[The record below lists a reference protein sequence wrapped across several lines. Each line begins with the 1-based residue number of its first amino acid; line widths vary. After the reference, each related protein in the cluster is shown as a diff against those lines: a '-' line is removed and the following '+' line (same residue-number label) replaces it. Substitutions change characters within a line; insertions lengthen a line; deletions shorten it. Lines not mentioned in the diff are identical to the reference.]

1 LKKVTSGVLTAIISL
16 SLIIPCKAYAV
27 PDNCASSVI
36 LVHADT
42 GQVMYSKNADCQM
55 LIASTTKIMTAL
67 VVLGACSPDEQVK
80 ILPEYTCVEGSSMY
94 IKAGESYSVRD
105 LLYGML
111 LVSGNDAAT
120 ALAFHCGGS
129 IAGFAEMMNA
139 KAREMGLTNS
149 SFKNP
154 HGLDA
159 DGHYSSAED
168 LAAITSEAMKNELFA
183 KIVST
188 KTYTVGEAT
197 YMNHNKLLW
206 NYEGCLGIKTGYTVA
221 AGRSL
226 VSCAEREGLRLVC
239 VTLSD
244 PDDWNDH
251 MKLYDWAFANFEY
264 KRVLPMGV
272 VCEIPV
278 ISGVKSSV
286 GVSATSDSYI
296 LVDKNAKINFTLELP
311 EFVYAGI
318 KAGECAGRAFVTA
331 DGTTIG
337 EFPLNYS
344 EDVQLA
350 DSAKLSAWER
360 IKRAWFIANKYGFVF
375 QGED

>member
-1 LKKVTSGVLTAIISL
+1 MTSGVLTAIIFL
-16 SLIIPCKAYAV
+16 TLFMPQWAYAV
-27 PDNCASSVI
+27 PDNNAGAAI
-36 LVHADT
+36 LVQTDT
-42 GQVMYSKNADCQM
+42 GRVLYSKNADSHM

-67 VVLGACSPDEQVK
+67 VVLGSCDPDEQVK
-80 ILPEYTCVEGSSMY
+80 ILPEYAKVEGSSMY
-94 IKAGESYSVRD
+94 LKAGEIYTVRD

-120 ALAFHCGGS
+120 ALACYCGGS
-129 IAGFAEMMNA
+129 IEGFAEMMNE
-139 KAREMGLTNS
+139 KARELGLADS

-159 DGHYSSAED
+159 DGHYSSAQD
-168 LAAITSEAMKNELFA
+168 LATITCEAMKSELFA

-188 KTYTVGEAT
+188 KTYSVGEQT

-206 NYEGCLGIKTGYTVA
+206 NYSGCLGVKTGYTIA

-226 VSCAEREGLRLVC
+226 VSCAERDGLQLVC

-251 MKLYDWAFANFEY
+251 SKLYDWAFSTYEY

-272 VCEIPV
+272 ICELPV
-278 ISGVKSSV
+278 ISGAKDSV
-286 GVSATSDSYI
+286 GISASEDSRI
-296 LVDKNAKINFTLELP
+296 LVEKGTDISFSLELP
-311 EFVYAGI
+311 KFVYAGI
-318 KAGECAGRAFVTA
+318 KAGDCAGRAFVKQNNTVVA
-331 DGTTIG
+331 
-337 EFPLNYS
+337 EYPLNYAES
-344 EDVQLA
+344 VELA
-350 DSAKLSAWER
+350 DNAKLSAWGR

-375 QGED
+375 EGAD

>member
-1 LKKVTSGVLTAIISL
+1 MRKLTSGLLSAAIFL
-16 SLIIPCKAYAV
+16 SLLLPVGAYAA
-27 PDNCASSVI
+27 PDNSAQAVI
-36 LVHADT
+36 LIHADT
-42 GQVMYSKNADCQM
+42 GQVLYGKNTDSRM

-67 VVLGACSPDEQVK
+67 VVLENCSPDEQVQ
-80 ILPEYTCVEGSSMY
+80 ILPEYTTVEGSSMY
-94 IKAGESYSVRD
+94 LKSGESYTVRD

-120 ALAFHCGGS
+120 ALACHCGGS

-168 LAAITSEAMKNELFA
+168 LAEITREAMNNELFEE
-183 KIVST
+183 IVCT
-188 KTYTVGEAT
+188 KNYTIGEQT

-206 NYEGCLGIKTGYTVA
+206 NYVGMLGVKTGYTIA

-226 VSCAEREGLRLVC
+226 VSCAERNGLRLIC

-244 PDDWNDH
+244 PDDWDDH
-251 MKLYDWAFANFEY
+251 KALYDWAFSNYEY
-264 KRVLPMGV
+264 KNVLPMGV
-272 VCEIPV
+272 ICEIPV
-278 ISGVKSSV
+278 ISGVKDSV
-286 GVSATSDSYI
+286 GVVAEPADRI
-296 LVDKNAKINFTLELP
+296 LVEKETQLDYSLELP
-311 EFVYAGI
+311 QFVYAGI
-318 KAGECAGRAFVTA
+318 RAGECAGRVFIKSNGETVA
-331 DGTTIG
+331 
-337 EFPLNYS
+337 EFPLLYS
-344 EDVQLA
+344 EDVALA
-350 DSAKLSAWER
+350 DKSKLTAWER

-375 QGED
+375 QGTD

>member
-1 LKKVTSGVLTAIISL
+1 MRKVTSGIVTVILILT
-16 SLIIPCKAYAV
+16 LILPCGAYAA
-27 PDNCASSVI
+27 PDNSASSVI

-42 GQVMYSKNADCQM
+42 GQILYSKNADSQM
-55 LIASTTKIMTAL
+55 LIASTTKIMTSL
-67 VVLGACSPDEQVK
+67 VVLENCSPDEQVK
-80 ILPEYTCVEGSSMY
+80 ILTEYTCVEGSSMY
-94 IKAGESYSVRD
+94 LKAGESYTVRD

-129 IAGFAEMMNA
+129 IEGFAEMMNA
-139 KAREMGLTNS
+139 KAREMGLVNS

-168 LAAITSEAMKNELFA
+168 LALITCEAMKNELFA

-188 KTYTVGEAT
+188 KTYAVGEQT

-206 NYEGCLGIKTGYTVA
+206 NYEGCLGIKTGYTMA

-226 VSCAEREGLRLVC
+226 VSCAERNGLRLIC

-251 MKLYDWAFANFEY
+251 KKLYDWAFSSFEY
-264 KRVLPMGV
+264 KRVLPLGTI
-272 VCEIPV
+272 CDLPV
-278 ISGVKSSV
+278 ISGVKTEV
-286 GVSATSDSYI
+286 GVSVATDSRI
-296 LVDKNAKINFTLELP
+296 LVEKDAEISFTLELP

-318 KAGECAGRAFVTA
+318 KGGECAGRAFVTA
-331 DGTTIG
+331 NGTVIG
-337 EFPLNYS
+337 EFPLNYT

-350 DSAKLSAWER
+350 DNARLSAWGR
-360 IKRAWFIANKYGFVF
+360 IKRAWFIANKYGFMF
-375 QGED
+375 QGTD

>member
-1 LKKVTSGVLTAIISL
+1 MKKVTSGVLTAIVFL

-27 PDNCASSVI
+27 PDNSARAVI

-42 GQVMYSKNADCQM
+42 GQVLYRQNADSQM
-55 LIASTTKIMTAL
+55 LIASTTKVMTAL
-67 VVLGACSPDEQVK
+67 VVLDNCSPDDQVK

-94 IKAGESYSVRD
+94 LKSGESYSVRD

-111 LVSGNDAAT
+111 LASGNDAAT
-120 ALAFHCGGS
+120 ALACHTGGS
-129 IAGFAEMMNA
+129 IEGFAEMMNA

-168 LAAITSEAMKNELFA
+168 LATITCEAMKNELFA

-188 KTYTVGEAT
+188 KTYAVGDQT

-206 NYEGCLGIKTGYTVA
+206 NYNGALGVKTGYTIA

-226 VSCAEREGLRLVC
+226 VSCAERDGLKLVC

-244 PDDWNDH
+244 PDDWDDH
-251 MKLYDWAFANFEY
+251 MELYDWAFANFEY
-264 KRVLPMGV
+264 KRVIPMGV

-286 GVSATSDSYI
+286 GVSAATDSCI
-296 LVDKNAKINFTLELP
+296 LINKNAKLDFKLELP

-350 DSAKLSAWER
+350 DNAKLSAWER

-375 QGED
+375 QGDD